1 MRDSCLDLVLSAGN
15 RYECGAVR
23 VVFVWKQCDVH
34 GVGSA
39 FVPAFG
45 RYGEPFGNAFLARLG
60 YCSLPGILGDEV
72 DSGFPFGAFGR
83 DGLYEL
89 RGVRYADLSVEQRL
103 QLFASGQ

>member
-1 MRDSCLDLVLSAGN
+1 MDGTEAERRLAAAGENLERLRD
-15 RYECGAVR
+15 
-23 VVFVWKQCDVH
+23 
-34 GVGSA
+34 
-39 FVPAFG
+39 
-45 RYGEPFGNAFLARLG
+45 
-60 YCSLPGILGDEV
+60 ILGDEV